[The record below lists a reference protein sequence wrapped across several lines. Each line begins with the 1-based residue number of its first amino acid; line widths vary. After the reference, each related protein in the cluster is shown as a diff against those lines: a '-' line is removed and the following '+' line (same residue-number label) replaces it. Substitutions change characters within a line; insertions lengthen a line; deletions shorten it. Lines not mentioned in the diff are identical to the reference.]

1 MTFNKITRTL
11 IPPTIGYLTFLICDG
26 LFQKFFPTEPPDDLS
41 TPGIVF
47 LLEYVVMFVWTII
60 VFTFQYKVIV
70 PKTLNSTKRPITLTL
85 VIGLVISL
93 FFAFMHY
100 ISDNGTFK
108 EITIT
113 FFRVFI
119 QVESF
124 VLGNLTLIVIFN
136 KLTYNTELK
145 QYEDQKN
152 EA

>member
-1 MTFNKITRTL
+1 
-11 IPPTIGYLTFLICDG
+11 
-26 LFQKFFPTEPPDDLS
+26 
-41 TPGIVF
+41 
-47 LLEYVVMFVWTII
+47 MFVWTII